1 MMLLKD
7 CQIYDLKKSTLNL
20 DLDIEAAKKDIQD
33 AIQRQQQAEAILK
46 ELSLKDVSYL
56 KIKKR
61 VHDANKDLKKAGEVL
76 EKLESEY
83 DQKLMDQKFEFIE
96 KVPVDRKVIHGP
108 DYKLKWG
115 SLMQDKSGA
124 SFASRWKELYGATY
138 VTPKD
143 KVWVVGAA
151 WTGECFKHRDAVLV
165 KIPLEVYIEK
175 RRREVGKSL
184 SAKEQKRRAF
194 QAEGKAA
201 GTKVYSPEE
210 LADLGL

>member
-1 MMLLKD
+1 MLLKD
-7 CQIYDLKKSTLNL
+7 CQIFDLKKSKLDI
-20 DLDIEAAKKDIQD
+20 DLDIDAAKKDIQG
-33 AIQRQQQAEAILK
+33 AIQRQQQAEAVLK
-46 ELSLKDVSYL
+46 ELSPKDVSYP

-61 VHDANKDLKKAGEVL
+61 ADDANKDLKKAEKVL

-83 DQKLMDQKFEFIE
+83 DQKLMDNKFKIID
-96 KVPVDRKVIHGP
+96 KVTVDRKVIHGP

-115 SLMQDKSGA
+115 SLMQDKSGS

-143 KVWVVGAA
+143 KVWVIGAA

-184 SAKEQKRRAF
+184 NAKEQKRRSFA
-194 QAEGKAA
+194 AEGKAA

-210 LADLGL
+210 LAELGL